1 MTPTRRAILA
11 GGAGLGIL
19 ALGGVSV
26 NRFLGTSSVTDAS
39 ADADADSQ
47 VQAVLF
53 DPDQPVLGNPQGDVT
68 VAEFFD
74 YQCPFCKRGHE
85 DLMAEVEADGNVR
98 LIMKDWPIFGGA
110 SVMASQMV
118 LGAIASDD
126 YAAAQAA
133 LMATPARLSD
143 DDVRRT
149 LTEAGFDPEALL
161 ASYREDRDR
170 WDGLISRNGQQAAA
184 LGLQGTPAF
193 IVGRTIHAGA
203 MDRTALNGAIAAA
216 RAAS

>member
-19 ALGGVSV
+19 ALGSV
-26 NRFLGTSSVTDAS
+26 GLTRFIGNSSAENTDAG
-39 ADADADSQ
+39 SQ

-74 YQCPFCKRGHE
+74 YQCPFCKRGHS
-85 DLMAEVEADGNVR
+85 DLIAEVEADGNVR
-98 LIMKDWPIFGGA
+98 LIMKDWPIFGGS
-110 SVMASQMV
+110 SVMASQMA
-118 LGAIASDD
+118 LGAVASDD
-126 YAAAQAA
+126 YVAAQEA

-149 LTEAGFDPEALL
+149 LSEAGFEPDVLL
-161 ASYREDRDR
+161 ASYHQDRNR
-170 WDGLISRNGQQAAA
+170 WDGLISRNGQQAAG

-203 MDRTALNGAIAAA
+203 MDRTALRNAISAA
-216 RAAS
+216 RATS

>member
-1 MTPTRRAILA
+1 MIPTRRAILA
-11 GGAGLGIL
+11 GGAGFGVL
-19 ALGGVSV
+19 ALGGVGLT
-26 NRFLGTSSVTDAS
+26 RFINTAS
-39 ADADADSQ
+39 GPGAATGAEADAQ

-98 LIMKDWPIFGGA
+98 LIMKDWPIFGGS

-118 LGAIASDD
+118 LGAIASED

-161 ASYREDRDR
+161 TSYRQDRER
-170 WDGLISRNGQQAAA
+170 WDGLISRNGQQASGI
-184 LGLQGTPAF
+184 GLQGTPAF
-193 IVGRTIHAGA
+193 IVGRTVHAGA
-203 MDRTALNGAIAAA
+203 MDRTALHGAIAAA